1 MSTKVVIRSRIATT
15 SEPGFQ
21 LYWDC
26 LDELAAVSEENIPLF
41 LRLDGVAVELS
52 TLPTGGASVTVKLP
66 RGLALELG
74 LASTPD

>member
-1 MSTKVVIRSRIATT
+1 MSTKVVIRSRIATP

-26 LDELAAVSEENIPLF
+26 LDELAAVSEEVIPLF

-66 RGLALELG
+66 RELAHELG
-74 LASTPD
+74 LATRPG

>member
-1 MSTKVVIRSRIATT
+1 MSTKVVIGSRCATAT
-15 SEPGFQ
+15 EPGFQ

-26 LDELAAVSEENIPLF
+26 IDELAAANEKDIPLF

-66 RGLALELG
+66 RELG
-74 LASTPD
+74 LVSRPV